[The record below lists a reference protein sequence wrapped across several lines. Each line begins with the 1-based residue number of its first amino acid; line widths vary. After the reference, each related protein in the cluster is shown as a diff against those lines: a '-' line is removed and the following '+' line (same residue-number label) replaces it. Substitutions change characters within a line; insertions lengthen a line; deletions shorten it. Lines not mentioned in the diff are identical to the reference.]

1 MTSEIYKKASEIQA
15 ELGNLE
21 NKYNTLIRLKEYNGN
36 CPLLKISSRS
46 EILGIT
52 FNNEDMISS
61 VINLL
66 MEKIMARINQLEA
79 EFAKL

>member
-15 ELGNLE
+15 ELGN
-21 NKYNTLIRLKEYNGN
+21 YNTLIRLKEYNGN
-36 CPLLKISSRS
+36 CPLLEISSRS